1 MSIQYFAKD
10 RTFYLSGGDVSYVM
24 HVTPEG
30 NLMHLYW
37 GKRVTDGAIIPR
49 IDCYP
54 EGASFDKPAQHQPWE
69 IPTHIGGWYGQA
81 AVGAVNEMGD
91 DLTELKVVSHEIYPG
106 KRELT
111 GLPATYV
118 EKDGEAESLEILLQ
132 DALTGLSVTAVYS
145 VYAETGVITRSLRLT
160 NEGKADLQITGL
172 LAASVPLYGREYDV
186 VHLKG
191 AWARERRVARQSVGQ
206 GEYRIFSQRGA
217 SGHESNPFIAL
228 CEKSAT
234 EFAGEVWSMNFV
246 YSGSFLAGA
255 HVDNNDNTRLYMGMN
270 PDTFRWLLQKGETL
284 QSPEAVL
291 VYSDAGM
298 NGMSQKYHALY
309 RTRLVRGAWRDKTRP
324 VLINNWEGTYFD
336 FNEEKILEIARRAAD
351 IGVELFVLDDGWFG
365 RRNSD
370 NCSLGDWVENP
381 EKLPHGIAGLA
392 ERINALGLKFGLW
405 FEPEMISPDSDL
417 YRAHP
422 DWCLHAEGRER
433 VQSRHQLILDMSRE
447 EVQDYVIEAVSKV
460 LRGANIEYVK
470 WDMNRN
476 MTESFSQGRDPRRQ
490 LETQHRYMLGL
501 YRVMEKI
508 TSDFPEVLFESCSG
522 GGGRFDA
529 GMLYYMPQ
537 TWTSDD
543 TDAVER
549 LCLQYGTSY
558 VYPASAMG
566 AHVSA
571 VPNHQTGRVTGMRMR
586 GEVAMGGNFG
596 FELDLS
602 KLSAE
607 DIEIARQLVC
617 EVKQAREITGKGVFT
632 RLISPFEGSHAA
644 WQFVSPEGD
653 QALLCV
659 YQVLCRPNTPPFRV
673 RMKGLIPGA
682 IYEDEAGN
690 RYTGDV
696 LMNMGLW
703 MALKGDFT
711 SRVVRLK
718 RAN

>member
-49 IDCYP
+49 MDCYP

-106 KRELT
+106 KRGLT
-111 GLPATYV
+111 GLPRHVCGKRRRGRESGNPFAGRAHGAFR
-118 EKDGEAESLEILLQ
+118 DGGLQ
-132 DALTGLSVTAVYS
+132 RVRRNRRDF
-145 VYAETGVITRSLRLT
+145 RSLRLT

-291 VYSDAGM
+291 VHSDAGM

-365 RRNSD
+365 
-370 NCSLGDWVENP
+370 P
-381 EKLPHGIAGLA
+381 A
-392 ERINALGLKFGLW
+392 
-405 FEPEMISPDSDL
+405 
-417 YRAHP
+417 
-422 DWCLHAEGRER
+422 
-433 VQSRHQLILDMSRE
+433 QQ
-447 EVQDYVIEAVSKV
+447 
-460 LRGANIEYVK
+460 
-470 WDMNRN
+470 
-476 MTESFSQGRDPRRQ
+476 RQ
-490 LETQHRYMLGL
+490 LLPGRLGG
-501 YRVMEKI
+501 
-508 TSDFPEVLFESCSG
+508 ES
-522 GGGRFDA
+522 
-529 GMLYYMPQ
+529 
-537 TWTSDD
+537 
-543 TDAVER
+543 
-549 LCLQYGTSY
+549 
-558 VYPASAMG
+558 
-566 AHVSA
+566 
-571 VPNHQTGRVTGMRMR
+571 
-586 GEVAMGGNFG
+586 
-596 FELDLS
+596 
-602 KLSAE
+602 
-607 DIEIARQLVC
+607 
-617 EVKQAREITGKGVFT
+617 
-632 RLISPFEGSHAA
+632 
-644 WQFVSPEGD
+644 
-653 QALLCV
+653 
-659 YQVLCRPNTPPFRV
+659 
-673 RMKGLIPGA
+673 
-682 IYEDEAGN
+682 
-690 RYTGDV
+690 
-696 LMNMGLW
+696 
-703 MALKGDFT
+703 
-711 SRVVRLK
+711 
-718 RAN
+718 